1 MCKNNTHITA
11 IFNFVFCK
19 TKYKSYVKCKY
30 HLNDTSVDD
39 MPKSKQESAAV
50 ALGLIG
56 DIRAVDSLVN
66 ILETQILPLAR

>member
-19 TKYKSYVKCKY
+19 TKYKSYAKCKY

-39 MPKSKQESAAV
+39 MPKSKQERCNYNSKPFV
-50 ALGLIG
+50 LLKEIHE
-56 DIRAVDSLVN
+56 S
-66 ILETQILPLAR
+66 IL